1 MARKVERFPD
11 LPNQSRYP
19 WDEWLDGGIWELAP
33 GEDFKGKP
41 ATFRSVAIG
50 QAKKR
55 GGKAK
60 TRLLRGKDGQPDR
73 MYLQFRRDGDTAQ
86 TPQEHLPIGS

>member
-1 MARKVERFPD
+1 MAKRVEKFPD
-11 LPNQSRYP
+11 LPSQSRYP
-19 WDEWLDGGIWELAP
+19 WDEWLDGSVWELAP

-55 GGKAK
+55 GGKVR
-60 TRLLRGKDGQPDR
+60 TRLIRGRAEGESDRLYIQFTHEGQQQLAP
-73 MYLQFRRDGDTAQ
+73 G
-86 TPQEHLPIGS
+86 G